1 MAPGQFQ
8 PAPPTYDVTVR
19 VKQRKDKFV
28 VCGVPPEEITISKDS
43 RDIEKVR
50 YIGHDV
56 ERTKSDLLSMGY
68 DEEKVESMYEDKR
81 ANSSS
86 EASVR
91 GDYDGVNSYDDHPAD
106 KSQRK
111 VTLTEAY
118 MLVDFDKDGIA
129 EYRRI
134 VKAGMVVF
142 ENEIVE
148 DHPFA
153 LFTPILMPYK
163 LVGMSFYD
171 LVEDLQRIMTAINR
185 QMLDNFYLSNTPR
198 TEIVEGQVNLDDFLN
213 PVPGGAIRVK
223 QSGMMR
229 EVTVPSIAAQA
240 MQGIEYFKN
249 VRDGRTGVKEF
260 SQGLVGN
267 ELSKSNIGSEG
278 VSQLMDQAATRQK
291 LLARVFAETGIK
303 RLYRL
308 ILKMVTQYQD
318 REEQVKVNGQWLA
331 VDPREWAN
339 NYDMVVSVGIG
350 TQSKQVQVAQAMQL
364 LQIQQQAGQYGLTV
378 PQNAYNTLEDLTA
391 ALGKTDVSRYFTA
404 PDPSQPPPQAPD
416 PNAHKMAAI
425 QANAQIK
432 QAELQQQGQLQA
444 QKQQGDVE
452 VERMKQAY
460 QAQQSQQE
468 TQLEAQRNQLQSES
482 DMTLARE
489 KASLEYQLAMAKAQ
503 LAHQTAIEVARINAE
518 AKILAAKAMGAKDA
532 STASADADYQ
542 EAHENDA

>member
-1 MAPGQFQ
+1 MDLEAIKGDDSMEIVETAAKQPSEGTPPVEVAPGQFQ
-8 PAPPTYDVTVR
+8 PAPVTYDVTVR
-19 VKQRKDKFV
+19 VKERKDKFV
-28 VCGVPPEEITISKDS
+28 VCGVPPEEITVSKDS

-56 ERTKSDLLSMGY
+56 ERTKSDLLSLGY
-68 DEEKVESMYEDKR
+68 PKDKVAALYDDKR
-81 ANSSS
+81 ANASS

-91 GDYDGVNSYDDHPAD
+91 GDYDGVNSYDDDPAD
-106 KSQRK
+106 KSQKK

-118 MLVDFDKDGIA
+118 LLVDFDKDGIA

-213 PVPGGAIRVK
+213 PVPGGAVRVK
-223 QSGMMR
+223 QAGMMR
-229 EVTVPSIAAQA
+229 EIQVPSIAAQA

-260 SQGLVGN
+260 SQGLVGD
-267 ELSKSNIGSEG
+267 ELSKSNIGSQG

-318 REEQVKVNGQWLA
+318 REEQVKVNGTWMA

-364 LQIQQQAGQYGLTV
+364 LQIQ
-378 PQNAYNTLEDLTA
+378 
-391 ALGKTDVSRYFTA
+391 
-404 PDPSQPPPQAPD
+404 
-416 PNAHKMAAI
+416 
-425 QANAQIK
+425 
-432 QAELQQQGQLQA
+432 
-444 QKQQGDVE
+444 
-452 VERMKQAY
+452 
-460 QAQQSQQE
+460 
-468 TQLEAQRNQLQSES
+468 
-482 DMTLARE
+482 
-489 KASLEYQLAMAKAQ
+489 
-503 LAHQTAIEVARINAE
+503 
-518 AKILAAKAMGAKDA
+518 
-532 STASADADYQ
+532 
-542 EAHENDA
+542 